1 MAIFWNNRE
10 AASLLSPVKS
20 SAVTVLH
27 NFTSARVVGGLTE
40 LVVASRS
47 VVRIRSEF
55 AVEAS
60 AKQ

>member
-10 AASLLSPVKS
+10 VASLVSPVKS
-20 SAVTVLH
+20 SAVTVLL
-27 NFTSARVVGGLTE
+27 NFTSARVVCGLTE
-40 LVVASRS
+40 LVAAGRS
-47 VVRIRSEF
+47 VVRMRSEF